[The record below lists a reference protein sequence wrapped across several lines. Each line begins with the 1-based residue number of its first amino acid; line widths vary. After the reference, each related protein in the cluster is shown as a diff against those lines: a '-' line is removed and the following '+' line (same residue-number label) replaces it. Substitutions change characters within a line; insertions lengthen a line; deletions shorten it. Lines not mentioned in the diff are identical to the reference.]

1 MTGAGKTGGNNGFA
15 EREPS
20 DLEALLPWH
29 AAGTLNPQETKRVEE
44 ALARD
49 PALARQYAAIQEECA
64 ETVLLNESL
73 GAPSTRAL
81 EKLFE
86 AIDAEPV
93 RDMAAPAESGLLG
106 RLGQFFATMAPRT
119 LAAAAIVGAFA
130 LVLQAGVIGTVL
142 LKGGSGSYETA
153 SYQTKAASGPRVLV
167 SFAPDARIA
176 DINDFLGRYRASIVS
191 GPQAGMFRIQLGDKA
206 LSKEETAQMIERIRG
221 EKIVG
226 FAEAT
231 N

>member
-1 MTGAGKTGGNNGFA
+1 MTGTGKTGGNNGFA
-15 EREPS
+15 EHEPS
-20 DLEALLPWH
+20 ELEALLPWH
-29 AAGTLNPQETKRVEE
+29 AAGTLSAQESQRVEE

-49 PALARQYAAIQEECA
+49 PALARQYAAIQEECT

-81 EKLFE
+81 EKLFG
-86 AIDAEPV
+86 AIDAEPL
-93 RDMAAPAESGLLG
+93 RGAPEESGLLG
-106 RLGQFFATMAPRT
+106 RLGQFFAAMAPRT
-119 LAAAAIVGAFA
+119 LAASAIAGAFA

-142 LKGGSGSYETA
+142 FKTGSGGYETA
-153 SYQTKAASGPRVLV
+153 SYQTRAASGTRLLV

-176 DINDFLGRYRASIVS
+176 DINGFLDRYQASIVS
-191 GPQAGMFRIQLGDKA
+191 GPQAGMFRIQLGDKV
-206 LSKEETAQMIERIRG
+206 LSKEETDQMIARIRG
-221 EKIVG
+221 EKVIG

>member
-1 MTGAGKTGGNNGFA
+1 MTGAGKTDGNNDFA
-15 EREPS
+15 AQEPGE
-20 DLEALLPWH
+20 LEALLPWH
-29 AAGTLNPQETKRVEE
+29 AAGTLDPQESRRVEE

-49 PALARQYAAIQEECA
+49 PALARQYAAVREECA

-86 AIDAEPV
+86 AIDAEPA
-93 RDMAAPAESGLLG
+93 RAAAPAEPGLLG
-106 RLGQFFATMAPRT
+106 RLGQFFAAMAPRT

-142 LKGGSGSYETA
+142 LKGGSGSFETA
-153 SYQTKAASGPRVLV
+153 SYQTEAATGPRVLV
-167 SFAPDARIA
+167 SFVPDARIA
-176 DINDFLGRYRASIVS
+176 DINGFLGRYQASIVS
-191 GPQAGMFRIQLGDKA
+191 GPQAGIFRIQLGGKA
-206 LSKEETAQMIERIRG
+206 LSKEETAKVIERIRG
-221 EKIVG
+221 EKIIG

>member
-15 EREPS
+15 EREP
-20 DLEALLPWH
+20 DELEALLPWH
-29 AAGTLNPQETKRVEE
+29 AAGTLNPQENRRVEE

-86 AIDAEPV
+86 AIDAEPA
-93 RDMAAPAESGLLG
+93 RAAAPTDSGLLG
-106 RLGQFFATMAPRT
+106 RLGQYFVAMTPRT
-119 LAAAAIVGAFA
+119 LAAAAIVGALA
-130 LVLQAGVIGTVL
+130 LMLQAGVIGTVL
-142 LKGGSGSYETA
+142 LKNGSGSFETA
-153 SYQTKAASGPRVLV
+153 SYQTKAAGTPVLV

-191 GPQAGMFRIQLGDKA
+191 GPQAGMFRIQLGDKV
-206 LSKEETAQMIERIRG
+206 LSKEETAQVIERIRG

>member
-15 EREPS
+15 APEPGE
-20 DLEALLPWH
+20 LEALLPWH
-29 AAGTLNPQETKRVEE
+29 AAGTLNPQESRRIEE

-49 PALARQYAAIQEECA
+49 PALARQYAAIREECA

-86 AIDAEPV
+86 AIEAEPARV
-93 RDMAAPAESGLLG
+93 AAPAGPGLLG
-106 RLGQFFATMAPRT
+106 RLGQYFAAMAPRT

-142 LKGGSGSYETA
+142 LKSGSGSFETA
-153 SYQTKAASGPRVLV
+153 SYQTKATTGTRVLV
-167 SFAPDARIA
+167 SFAPDAHIA

-206 LSKEETAQMIERIRG
+206 LSQEETAQVIERIRG
-221 EKIVG
+221 EKVIG